1 VIKRQYEMTISRAD
15 FLRLLP
21 AAVGHTPFVAEGD
34 VLRGGTD
41 GGGRWQITLT
51 SLEDLALGPVRLP
64 RQRVDFAFNGCSA
77 QQVEAFMRRFERHYQ
92 RAGG

>member
-1 VIKRQYEMTISRAD
+1 MTISRAD

-21 AAVGHTPFVAEGD
+21 AALGHTPFVAQGD
-34 VLRGGTD
+34 VLHGATD

-51 SLEDLALGPVRLP
+51 ALEDLVLGPVRLP
-64 RQRVDFAFNGCSA
+64 RQRVDLAFSGCSA
-77 QQVEAFMRRFERHYQ
+77 QQVEAFMRRFERYYQ